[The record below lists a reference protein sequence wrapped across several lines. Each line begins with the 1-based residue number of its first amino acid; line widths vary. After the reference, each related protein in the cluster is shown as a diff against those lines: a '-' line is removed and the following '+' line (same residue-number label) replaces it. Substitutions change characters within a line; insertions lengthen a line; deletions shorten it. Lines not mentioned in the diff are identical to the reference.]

1 MTEYERGFV
10 AQQEFH
16 TDVDVLG
23 EVLAV
28 ALHVEGEPM
37 NSLID
42 PHGAP
47 MVQSPQLARAASS
60 VFIFDTGAVHA
71 GPGAVGI
78 AGPYPRYLTS
88 RVFFLLASPTLDA
101 DRVAQHRAHNGLQRL
116 PLAVAAVAAAAADPA
131 CAPQAPPSLAHA
143 ALARVERRL
152 ARQLAPAEERSL
164 LAALMEALLP
174 LPLPAGGGGS
184 RLRLL
189 TGRSFLRALEEPALA
204 QLWAS
209 LLEVLRATEG
219 LPTPTTTRLLEQ
231 LVAATG
237 AVGGLGASAMLI

>member
-1 MTEYERGFV
+1 MASR
-10 AQQEFH
+10 
-16 TDVDVLG
+16 
-23 EVLAV
+23 AV
-28 ALHVEGEPM
+28 G
-37 NSLID
+37 S
-42 PHGAP
+42 
-47 MVQSPQLARAASS
+47 SQLARATTS
-60 VFIFDTGAVHA
+60 VFVYDTGAVHA

-78 AGPYPRYLTS
+78 AGPYPRDLTS

-116 PLAVAAVAAAAADPA
+116 PLAVAVAAAAADPA

-143 ALARVERRL
+143 ALARVEWRL

-237 AVGGLGASAMLI
+237 AVGGLGASAMFA

>member
-1 MTEYERGFV
+1 MDKTVTCDCCGKKTNLRD
-10 AQQEFH
+10 AL
-16 TDVDVLG
+16 TDK
-23 EVLAV
+23 
-28 ALHVEGEPM
+28 
-37 NSLID
+37 
-42 PHGAP
+42 
-47 MVQSPQLARAASS
+47 
-60 VFIFDTGAVHA
+60 
-71 GPGAVGI
+71 
-78 AGPYPRYLTS
+78 YLFCPSGGGCNWCACSECQT
-88 RVFFLLASPTLDA
+88 
-101 DRVAQHRAHNGLQRL
+101 
-116 PLAVAAVAAAAADPA
+116 A

-237 AVGGLGASAMLI
+237 AVGGLGASAMLV